1 MSFLY
6 ILYLFKDIYSF
17 TQELE
22 QIEEH
27 WRQESRDLVEMVTR
41 LQEENR
47 RLSEALQESRSD
59 SQYSSKQS
67 TNHFFPTNTML

>member
-1 MSFLY
+1 
-6 ILYLFKDIYSF
+6 
-17 TQELE
+17 
-22 QIEEH
+22 
-27 WRQESRDLVEMVTR
+27 MVTR

-67 TNHFFPTNTML
+67 TNNLFRTNTML